1 MPDQNDIVFDQYQ
14 IDFLAIFRAIF
25 EAVGG
30 SGITFD
36 SIVDWL
42 NSLWAIFVIFSFIIA
57 ALSLV
62 GLIYAYIRNNQMGD
76 LEAEAIASQEKLWQE
91 LHKGDRGNTR
101 WADIESHINTDNP
114 NDWKLAIIEADIILG
129 EMLKEVGYAGTTIGE
144 QLKSASPKNFASLD
158 DAWTAHRVR
167 NQIAHEGADFVL
179 TKRLAQETLTQY
191 RRVFQEFGVI

>member
-1 MPDQNDIVFDQYQ
+1 MPDQNDIVFEQYQ
-14 IDFLAIFRAIF
+14 IDLLAIARAIF

-30 SGITFD
+30 SGVTFD
-36 SIVDWL
+36 SVVNWFS
-42 NSLWAIFVIFSFIIA
+42 SLWEIFVIFSFIVA

-62 GLIYAYIRNNQMGD
+62 GLIFAYIRSGQMSD
-76 LEAEAIASQEKLWQE
+76 LENDVISSQEKLWRE
-91 LHKGDRGNTR
+91 LHQGDRGNTR

-129 EMLKEVGYAGTTIGE
+129 EMLTEVGYAGNTIGE
-144 QLKSASPKNFASLD
+144 QLKSASPTNFASLD

-179 TKRLAQETLTQY
+179 TKRLAQETITQY